1 MSLEDLKKRLNY
13 YGGKKAQDRLIRDK
27 AWSLS
32 KALLYSYQAATAI
45 LPDSREFRCL
55 INPNKLTL
63 EEDDKIISIQF
74 KDVCLNHDTNLIEDI
89 SLKVGDIIQWKE
101 NQTYWLIYLQY
112 LQEKAYFR
120 GAMRLCNE
128 EVMINNIPYK
138 VYLRGPSEKNIEWV
152 QESHSLFNE
161 LNYSLKMYIS
171 VDENTKQ
178 NLKRFSIIKINN
190 NPWEIQ
196 TVDSV
201 TNQGILIVYL
211 KEYFSQ
217 EIDIKPEENFEIP
230 EPEDTTK
237 PYIKGEAIL
246 YPYDIKEYTIQNL
259 SGGKWITGNDNI
271 SIISSN
277 DNKVTIEVTTGKS
290 GKTKLIYKTPAEE
303 VSVDLIINSL

>member
-1 MSLEDLKKRLNY
+1 MSLEDLKTRLNY

-32 KALLYSYQAATAI
+32 KPLLYSYQAATAI

-74 KDVCLNHDTNLIEDI
+74 KDICLNHDTNLIEDV

-128 EVMINNIPYK
+128 EIMINDISYR
-138 VYLRGPSEKNIEWV
+138 VYLRGPAEKNIEWV

-171 VDENTKQ
+171 ADENTKQ

-190 NPWEIQ
+190 NPWEVQ
-196 TVDSV
+196 TVDSI

-217 EIDIKPEENFEIP
+217 EVDIKQEENFEIP
-230 EPEDTTK
+230 EPEDITK

-259 SGGKWITGNDNI
+259 SGGEWIAGNDNI

-290 GKTKLIYKTPAEE
+290 GKTKLIYRTLNEE

>member
-1 MSLEDLKKRLNY
+1 MSLEDLKTRLNY

-32 KALLYSYQAATAI
+32 KPLLYSYQAATAI
-45 LPDSREFRCL
+45 LSDSREFRCL

-74 KDVCLNHDTNLIEDI
+74 KDVCLNHDTDLIEDI
-89 SLKVGDIIQWKE
+89 PLKVGDIIQWKE

-128 EVMINNIPYK
+128 EIMINDIPYR
-138 VYLRGPSEKNIEWV
+138 VYLRGPSEKNIEWI

-171 VDENTKQ
+171 ADENTKQ

-190 NPWEIQ
+190 NPWEVQ
-196 TVDSV
+196 TVDSI

-217 EIDIKPEENFEIP
+217 EIDIKSEDNFEIP
-230 EPEDTTK
+230 EPEDITK

-259 SGGKWITGNDNI
+259 SGGEWITGNDNI

-277 DNKVTIEVTTGKS
+277 DNRVTIEVTTGKS
-290 GKTKLIYKTPAEE
+290 GKTKLIYRTPAEE